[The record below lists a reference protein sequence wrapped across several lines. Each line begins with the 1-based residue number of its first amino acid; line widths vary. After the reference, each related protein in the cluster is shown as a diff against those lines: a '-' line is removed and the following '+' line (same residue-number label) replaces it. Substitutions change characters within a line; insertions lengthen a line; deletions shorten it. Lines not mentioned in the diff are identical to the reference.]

1 MLWSRFKC
9 VKDAC
14 RDGPLPLWWTVPARR
29 DASMMVSAS
38 AFFDGLRL
46 SCQGSFLPAFGR
58 VTRFRVNRYNI
69 GVTAPPD
76 KSLFDLMVIS

>member
-1 MLWSRFKC
+1 
-9 VKDAC
+9 
-14 RDGPLPLWWTVPARR
+14 
-29 DASMMVSAS
+29 MVSAS